1 MYIICLYLFICFPRK
16 LTSATS
22 DFQTPNRPPQI
33 SPETGAVLI
42 RGWCRRRHLARCC
55 RMFVAGTAA
64 KKKLSDSWRGTHN
77 KRLMIMM
84 IMMMTTTSISSV
96 SMAFQSKL
104 AIRNDFY
111 EFWWC
116 LITVDQFIE
125 QTIFPMMDW
134 RVLIKL
140 TIKHSYKRELG
151 GRWWNRRFL
160 VRPWDGREVTYPFRG
175 GFSIPLKH

>member
-22 DFQTPNRPPQI
+22 DFRLPTVPPKSHLKPGRSWFADGADDDI
-33 SPETGAVLI
+33 S
-42 RGWCRRRHLARCC
+42 RGVVGCLALQPQQ
-55 RMFVAGTAA
+55 

-77 KRLMIMM
+77 KRLMMMM

-104 AIRNDFY
+104 AIRNDYF

-140 TIKHSYKRELG
+140 TIKHSYKREMVM
-151 GRWWNRRFL
+151 RCEDRQSYNK
-160 VRPWDGREVTYPFRG
+160 T
-175 GFSIPLKH
+175 